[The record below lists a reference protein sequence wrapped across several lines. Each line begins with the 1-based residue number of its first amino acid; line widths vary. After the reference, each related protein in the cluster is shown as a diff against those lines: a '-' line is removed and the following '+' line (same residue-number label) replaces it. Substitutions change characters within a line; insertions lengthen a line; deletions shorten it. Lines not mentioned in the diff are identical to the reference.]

1 MEKAS
6 VRVFRA
12 TMVFLLTVAVISFGN
27 VGYAAQKSKDV
38 TIRISSKKSLVNM
51 QSIDS
56 TSLTDDGITAA
67 KLVMDYLTT
76 KNIESAKKA
85 LAIYDKIIP
94 RENYGGDYTAL
105 QWILEYM
112 LAPENEK
119 PKFMTDKTYE
129 SYYSFFADD
138 DFSQLKEYLNRKYKL
153 AEIKDIDPAEGM
165 KRRAFLED
173 FILFNN
179 PKRELWEKSSAM
191 IQALKLKP
199 GMKIADIGS
208 GPGYFTYKFSRLVG
222 DKGKVYAIDNVK
234 EHLDYINGF
243 TSKNAM
249 KNVQTVLTTD
259 HTIGMANEQVDVA
272 WICSLYHI
280 IYVAYKEEAKD
291 QFVESIKNVLKKGGI
306 LYVADNGLVPDGVLP
321 YHAPYIDKNLIIGQL
336 QQYGFKYLKEYQFI
350 PQRYILKFQ
359 KI

>member
-129 SYYSFFADD
+129 SYYSFCQ
-138 DFSQLKEYLNRKYKL
+138 S
-153 AEIKDIDPAEGM
+153 
-165 KRRAFLED
+165 
-173 FILFNN
+173 
-179 PKRELWEKSSAM
+179 
-191 IQALKLKP
+191 
-199 GMKIADIGS
+199 
-208 GPGYFTYKFSRLVG
+208 
-222 DKGKVYAIDNVK
+222 
-234 EHLDYINGF
+234 
-243 TSKNAM
+243 
-249 KNVQTVLTTD
+249 
-259 HTIGMANEQVDVA
+259 
-272 WICSLYHI
+272 
-280 IYVAYKEEAKD
+280 
-291 QFVESIKNVLKKGGI
+291 
-306 LYVADNGLVPDGVLP
+306 
-321 YHAPYIDKNLIIGQL
+321 
-336 QQYGFKYLKEYQFI
+336 
-350 PQRYILKFQ
+350 
-359 KI
+359 